1 MRAWLHPLQ
10 FRQTAADTWGVS
22 LTEAFAA
29 SGIRVQGLSAV
40 LVLTILMGSLWMWAL
55 CTERTRYQ
63 RARRARAIAAAEA
76 NHAIP
81 DPNAGRAKPLE
92 LAIMAAIWLGV
103 IAYEIG
109 LIVPLWGWTR

>member
-1 MRAWLHPLQ
+1 M
-10 FRQTAADTWGVS
+10 
-22 LTEAFAA
+22 
-29 SGIRVQGLSAV
+29 